1 MIGFRL
7 LRDYKT
13 EGRKSAPAHRKQ
25 PSEDI
30 MLQALLTLAKAG
42 LARALNHR
50 ASVHFAAAWP
60 GRAGRAF
67 LALNCLWLL
76 QAPVLAQEQN
86 HSVRVATYNA
96 YLLSPLFKCL
106 PPGPLILDC
115 LNQVTNQ
122 TEGWAQRLADT
133 ILADAERFDIL
144 VLNEVWDEDAKNIL
158 VQRLKAKFP
167 VYVKKLDAPLVQ
179 LRAQLIGG
187 LPVFN
192 GVKLNGED
200 SGLMLFARQGFSAL
214 SLPSTRYRWGGSKGE
229 LRASTRHVAF
239 KLFEAFDSDDGYAA
253 KGVGFVRLRDNT
265 SGVVYNVAFTHLQ
278 ADYPKD
284 NGFFGA
290 TRKKQFADIK
300 RVVERTLAPLGPLE
314 DLLQRERLIIAGDLN
329 VAVLSHGKNE
339 WKALFDSAG
348 SFFTRPVYD
357 AWNASSPDASRGET
371 NEVDEDRLDY
381 VLASVEP
388 YKHGLHGRI
397 PMCVQHTTIP
407 VDFKNLESDHFM
419 VHADLNRGFFH
430 CHPRI
435 AYEVKTSELNGSTL
449 IDKHPDNNALDI
461 TRIAYPGAL
470 QWFHVKTDSPGTYS
484 ILRYG
489 LGTPVRIDIY
499 APEDLTTPISRYNKT
514 TTKIP
519 FGGVEASVDQF
530 VLPKEYYIR
539 ISGPT
544 RAWTGNYAL
553 QIRRHTCATKE
564 MACYLQPGQPQTAR
578 LTGAGE
584 QNTVGDVQN
593 EAWFRF
599 DVTGQSDTGVAQT
612 IQVSGVGL
620 PSTPGHSAQLVDFNN
635 TGSLGALN
643 STALPNGLRVSGPA
657 GDGTRGYLVLKQSS
671 PGSQG
676 ITVVGHFD
684 TSLRLLDV
692 GNLICADETNPE
704 IGSDDIYTLFFI
716 DGSSFRYPAAGYRE
730 FDCDNTRHSR
740 DWSQVVGRKTIV
752 FVDSVKI
759 RVLEEDDTSA
769 DDDGRDR
776 AIPTLSPLESKQEGK
791 LRWLFSDGDYEFFY
805 IVRKRPNGPV
815 ANP

>member
-1 MIGFRL
+1 
-7 LRDYKT
+7 
-13 EGRKSAPAHRKQ
+13 
-25 PSEDI
+25 
-30 MLQALLTLAKAG
+30 MLQTLLTLAKVG
-42 LARALNHR
+42 LARAFNHR
-50 ASVHFAAAWP
+50 ASARFAACS
-60 GRAGRAF
+60 GRTGRAF
-67 LALNCLWLL
+67 LALGCFWLL
-76 QAPVLAQEQN
+76 QAPALAQVPS

-106 PPGPLILDC
+106 PSGPLILDC
-115 LNQVTNQ
+115 LNQVTNLS
-122 TEGWAQRLADT
+122 EGWAHRLADT
-133 ILADAERFDIL
+133 ILADVDRFDIL
-144 VLNEVWDEDAKNIL
+144 VLNEVWDEDAKDIL
-158 VQRLKAKFP
+158 VNRLKAKFP

-179 LRAQLIGG
+179 LRAELFDG
-187 LPVFN
+187 LPLVN

-200 SGLMLFARQGFSAL
+200 SGLMLFARGGFSAL
-214 SLPSTRYRWGGSKGE
+214 SLPSNSHRWGGRKGE
-229 LRASTRHVAF
+229 LRASTPHVAF
-239 KLFEAFDSDDGYAA
+239 KLFEAFDSDDSYAA
-253 KGVGFVRLRDNT
+253 KGVGFVRLRHNA

-284 NGFFGA
+284 NGFFVA
-290 TRKKQFADIK
+290 TRKKQFAEIQ

-314 DLLQRERLIIAGDLN
+314 DLLKRERLIVAGDLN
-329 VAVLSHGKNE
+329 VAVLSHGKDE

-357 AWNASSPDASRGET
+357 AWKASSPDASRGET

-388 YKHGLHGRI
+388 YKDGPRS
-397 PMCVQHTTIP
+397 MCVQHTTIP

-435 AYEVKTSELNGSTL
+435 AYEVKTSELNGSKR
-449 IDKHPDNNALDI
+449 IDKHPNNNNLDI
-461 TRIAYPGAL
+461 TLIAYPGAL
-470 QWFHVKTDSPGTYS
+470 QWFHVKADSPGTYTIS
-484 ILRYG
+484 RYSYSQG
-489 LGTPVRIDIY
+489 APVKIDIY

-514 TTKIP
+514 TTKTLSASA
-519 FGGVEASVDQF
+519 GASVDQF

-539 ISGPT
+539 IGGAT
-544 RAWTGNYAL
+544 RAYTGNYAL
-553 QIRRHTCATKE
+553 QILRHTCATKE

-578 LTGAGE
+578 LTGADE
-584 QNTVGDVQN
+584 QNTVGDIQN

-599 DVTGQSDTGVAQT
+599 DVTGQSDTGAAQT

-620 PSTPGHSAQLVDFNN
+620 PSTPGHSVQLVDFNN
-635 TGSLGALN
+635 TGALGALDK
-643 STALPNGLRVSGPA
+643 TALPNGLRVSGPA
-657 GDGTRGYLVLKQSS
+657 GDGARGYLVLKQPS
-671 PGSQG
+671 PGPQG

-692 GNLICADETNPE
+692 RTLICADETNPE
-704 IGSDDIYTLFFI
+704 AGSDDIYTRFLI
-716 DGSSFRYPAAGYRE
+716 DGSSFRYPATGYRE
-730 FDCDNTRHSR
+730 FDCDNYSRHSR
-740 DWSQVVGRKTIV
+740 DWHTEVGRKTIV
-752 FVDSVKI
+752 FVDGVKI

-791 LRWLFSDGDYEFFY
+791 LRWLFSDGDYEFPY
-805 IVRKRPNGPV
+805 IVRKRPNAPV